1 MPAYFILRG
10 EFMKI
15 AAVVAEYNP
24 FHKGHEYQ
32 LEMTRRAG
40 ATHVVAV
47 MSGNFVQRGEAA
59 VFDKF
64 LRASAAVRCGADLVV
79 ELPLPWA
86 MSGAQTFARGA
97 VRVADALG
105 CVDMLSFGC
114 ECGKADMLQTVA
126 DAVYSPEFESRINSA
141 LPESTS
147 YAAARQ
153 KVAGDML
160 ASEYASLLASPN
172 NILAVEYIAAAKLLG
187 AEFDMNAVG
196 RCGDGYN
203 DAVASGCGFAS
214 ATAIRSL
221 IRSGADYSAFVPD
234 AANVLY
240 SADFSDEGRVE
251 SAILYA
257 LRKLSAG
264 EIALAPDVSEGLE
277 NRIYTAVRESRSVA
291 ELLDNIKTKRYP
303 TARLRRIIMSL
314 FLGIK
319 AEHSVGLPP
328 YIRIL
333 ACNEKGKEILSA
345 SKPKLPLV
353 SRASQ
358 FNSLEGRAKSVFDLE
373 CTADDIYAL
382 SFSPV
387 RECGADYKTKI
398 F

>member
-1 MPAYFILRG
+1 
-10 EFMKI
+10 MKT

-32 LEMTRRAG
+32 LQMTRQAG
-40 ATHVVAV
+40 ATHIVAV

-64 LRASAAVRCGADLVV
+64 IRASAAVRCGADLVV

-97 VRVADALG
+97 VSIACSLG

-114 ECGKADMLQTVA
+114 ECGKADLLKTLA
-126 DAVYSPEFESRINSA
+126 SALYSDEFEKRLNII

-147 YAAARQ
+147 FASARQ
-153 KVAGDML
+153 CAVEEML
-160 ASEYASLLASPN
+160 SSEYASLLGSPN
-172 NILAVEYIAAAKLLG
+172 NILAVEYIAAAKLLKS
-187 AEFDMNAVG
+187 ELELNAVS
-196 RCGDGYN
+196 REGDGYN
-203 DAVASGCGFAS
+203 DEKYSGSSFAS
-214 ATAIRSL
+214 ASAIRRL
-221 IRSGADYSAFVPD
+221 IRSGEDYSSLVPD
-234 AANVLY
+234 KANELY
-240 SADFSDEGRVE
+240 SDDFSDERRLE
-251 SAILYA
+251 SAVLYA
-257 LRKLSAG
+257 LRKLSADD
-264 EIALAPDVSEGLE
+264 IALAPDISEGLE
-277 NRIYTAVRESRSVA
+277 NRIYTAVREACSVD
-291 ELLDNIKTKRYP
+291 ELLEKIKTKRYP

-319 AEHSVGLPP
+319 ADHTQGVPP

-333 ACNEKGKEILSA
+333 ACNENGKEILSA
-345 SKPKLPLV
+345 AEPTLPII

-358 FNSLEGRAKSVFDLE
+358 FNVLEGKAKEIFNLE

-382 SFSPV
+382 SFSHP
-387 RECGADYKTKI
+387 RECGADFKTKI